1 MKKEVSLK
9 VISEKKYEIRDE
21 WNRKIMQNT
30 TTQIS
35 NEIIMLGKRKLMYK
49 VLAKRKLCTL

>member
-35 NEIIMLGKRKLMYK
+35 NEIIMLEKEN
-49 VLAKRKLCTL
+49 